1 MNIVPEIIFIIP
13 YRNREVH
20 REVFMKIMPEIL
32 EGLNYEIFF
41 IYQNDKRPFNRGAV
55 KNLGFKYVEKKY
67 PLKYKNITLVFH
79 DIDCMAYKKNQF
91 SYQTNENEINHFYGF
106 KHTLGGIFS
115 IKAHNFQEINGFP
128 NIWTWGLEDNILLK
142 RVLKKKFIITRTQ
155 FIDHDKGGYKK
166 LILLS
171 HENKRLINRHIVDK
185 FTNDNDYDGINS
197 ITNIKYGDI
206 IELKNKIYEINIIN
220 FDIPEKSDAKYV
232 QKALY
237 TLPDRS
243 IFLKKHKLG
252 SAKTFG
258 KQLDYKNFM
267 LF

>member
-1 MNIVPEIIFIIP
+1 MNIVPEIIFIVP

-32 EGLNYEIFF
+32 EGLNYGIFF
-41 IYQNDKRPFNRGAV
+41 IHQNDKRPFNRGAV
-55 KNLGFKYVEKKY
+55 KNLGFKYVKKIY
-67 PLKYKNITLVFH
+67 PLKYKNITLVFN

-115 IKAHNFQEINGFP
+115 IKAKNFEEINGFA

-155 FIDHDKGGYKK
+155 FIDHDKGEYKK
-166 LILLS
+166 LILLR

-206 IELKNKIYEINIIN
+206 IELKNNIYEINIIN
-220 FDIPEKSDAKYV
+220 FDIPEKSDANYVKNSSYIEPYKYTFV
-232 QKALY
+232 Q
-237 TLPDRS
+237 
-243 IFLKKHKLG
+243 KHKLG

-258 KQLDYKNFM
+258 KQIDNKNFM